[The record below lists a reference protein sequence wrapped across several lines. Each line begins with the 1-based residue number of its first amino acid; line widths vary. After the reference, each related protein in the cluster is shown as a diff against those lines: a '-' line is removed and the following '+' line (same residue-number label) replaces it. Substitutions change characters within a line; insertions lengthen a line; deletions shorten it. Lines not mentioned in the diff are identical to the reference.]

1 MLIKRTDSEL
11 WQKARDVLASSG
23 MAAKDVDRV
32 LVGQP
37 QPHLAN
43 DTPDPQQQSIGEE
56 AFAPVT
62 APRMHRDILPGSVPL
77 IPFGGMTWLQEV
89 ASEPQGAV
97 ASWAGDLESAHIA
110 ATEAL
115 ELLLDTHYGR
125 EHLLFDVESQWP
137 SVISDA
143 EQFYSLRDSINF
155 VEQWLP
161 GDCLQYPGLVGVVGV
176 LTASDECLIFAK
188 DLPQTRFLGITM
200 AQWEVRVRS
209 EVRARGGYSAW
220 LDLAFSALYS
230 CICLQS
236 LEKAMLSGVEG
247 VKIATMEL
255 HTLQGYFT
263 RCEVGQTAASN
274 FFVLAYSGAPYRV
287 QDVRPLCVA
296 AAGDAVILD
305 LAKRASGRGG
315 GSVTEVGLGGDG
327 GIEIR
332 MRAHLIGRI
341 FSYACD
347 NLPPSLTIASYRFWE
362 AAGVMP
368 LLNDRYVERGA
379 RRRAVVPEAFL
390 KKMDDILRVTGGFL
404 RTPTTGSTGKP
415 LAGESLH
422 KNDAAEVAGWQPSSE
437 GECPSTA
444 STDGVVF
451 KAATPALWLKA
462 LSFERPRGDTPD
474 KQGQASLTKTT
485 NGDDESQGFVSMLR
499 LVPTVGTS
507 AAQKLE
513 TVFDGNAYL
522 GRPVG
527 SCQA

>member
-1 MLIKRTDSEL
+1 MLAKGTDSEL
-11 WQKARDVLASSG
+11 CQKARDMLTSSG

-32 LVGQP
+32 LVGRP

-43 DTPDPQQQSIGEE
+43 DVPGPQQQSIGEE

-62 APRMHRDILPGSVPL
+62 APRMHRDILPGSVAI
-77 IPFGGMTWLQEV
+77 IPFGGMTWLQEIG
-89 ASEPQGAV
+89 SEPRGPV

-115 ELLLDTHYGR
+115 ELLLNKHYGR
-125 EHLLFDVESQWP
+125 EHLLFDVETQWP

-155 VEQWLP
+155 IEQWLP
-161 GDCLQYPGLVGVVGV
+161 GDCLQYPGLVGVIGV

-209 EVRARGGYSAW
+209 EVRARGGDSAW
-220 LDLAFSALYS
+220 LDIAFSALYG

-255 HTLQGYFT
+255 HTLEGYFT

-341 FSYACD
+341 YSYACE
-347 NLPPSLTIASYRFWE
+347 NLPISLTIASCKFWE

-390 KKMDDILRVTGGFL
+390 KKMDDILRLTGGHL
-404 RTPTTGSTGKP
+404 RIPTTGGTGKP
-415 LAGESLH
+415 LAGDSLH
-422 KNDAAEVAGWQPSSE
+422 RPAASEIAGWQPSVEENDSR
-437 GECPSTA
+437 TA
-444 STDGVVF
+444 SANGVVF
-451 KAATPALWLKA
+451 EAATPALWLKA
-462 LSFERPRGDTPD
+462 LASERPRGDTPNN
-474 KQGQASLTKTT
+474 QGQASLMKTS
-485 NGDDESQGFVSMLR
+485 NGGDESRDFVSMLR

-513 TVFDGNAYL
+513 TVFDGSVYL

>member
-1 MLIKRTDSEL
+1 MLVKGTDLEL

-23 MAAKDVDRV
+23 MAAKDIDRV
-32 LVGQP
+32 LVKRP
-37 QPHLAN
+37 QSHLAN
-43 DTPDPQQQSIGEE
+43 DALVPQQQSLGEE

-62 APRMHRDILPGSVPL
+62 APRMHREILPGSVAL

-89 ASEPQGAV
+89 ASEPQGPV

-125 EHLLFDVESQWP
+125 EHLLFDVEIEWP
-137 SVISDA
+137 TVIPNA
-143 EQFYSLRDSINF
+143 EQFYSFRDSINF

-161 GDCLQYPGLVGVVGV
+161 GDCLQYPGLVGIIGV
-176 LTASDECLIFAK
+176 LNASDECLIFVK
-188 DLPQTRFLGITM
+188 DFPETRFLGITM
-200 AQWEVRVRS
+200 AQWEARVRS
-209 EVRARGGYSAW
+209 EVKELGGDSAW
-220 LDLAFSALYS
+220 LDIAFSALYG

-236 LEKAMLSGVEG
+236 LEKAMLSGVKG
-247 VKIATMEL
+247 VEIATMKW
-255 HTLQGYFT
+255 HTLEGYLT
-263 RCEVGQTAASN
+263 RCETGQTATAN
-274 FFVLAYSGAPYRV
+274 FFVAAYSGAPYRE
-287 QDVRPLCVA
+287 QDVRPMSVA
-296 AAGDAVILD
+296 AAAGAVILD
-305 LAKRASGRGG
+305 LAKRATGMGG

-332 MRAHLIGRI
+332 MRAHLVARM

-347 NLPPSLTIASYRFWE
+347 KLPSSLTFASYRYWE
-362 AAGVMP
+362 STSAAM

-379 RRRAVVPEAFL
+379 RKRAVVPEAYL
-390 KKMDDILRVTGGFL
+390 KKMDDILKLTGGNL
-404 RTPTTGSTGKP
+404 PIPTTGGTGKP
-415 LAGESLH
+415 LAGDLLRPT
-422 KNDAAEVAGWQPSSE
+422 AASGIAGWQPSVEKDGS
-437 GECPSTA
+437 STA
-444 STDGVVF
+444 SANGVVA

-462 LSFERPRGDTPD
+462 LASERPRGDAPD
-474 KQGQASLTKTT
+474 KQGQASSMKAR
-485 NGDDESQGFVSMLR
+485 NGHNESQDFVSMLR

-507 AAQKLE
+507 TAQKLE